1 MSGIVTVDPS
11 TGATYVYL
19 PKHPRTPGCVARTVE
34 AEPGAITI
42 DFDAEGAPIGV
53 EILHRALT
61 PAQQAARSLA
71 DRQGRAH
78 VTMIDG
84 RVAIILLDSG
94 TDDAG
99 CEASASY
106 IAAVVDALGK
116 AGLA

>member
-1 MSGIVTVDPS
+1 MSGIVTIDPS

-19 PKHPRTPGCVARTVE
+19 PEHPRKPDCVARTVQ

-42 DFDAEGAPIGV
+42 DFDAGGTPIGV
-53 EILHRALT
+53 EVLHRALT
-61 PAQQAARSLA
+61 PAQRQARSLA
-71 DRQGRAH
+71 DQDGRAH
-78 VTMIDG
+78 VTMIEG
-84 RVAIILLDSG
+84 RVAIILPDSG

-106 IAAVVDALGK
+106 IAAVCAALEK